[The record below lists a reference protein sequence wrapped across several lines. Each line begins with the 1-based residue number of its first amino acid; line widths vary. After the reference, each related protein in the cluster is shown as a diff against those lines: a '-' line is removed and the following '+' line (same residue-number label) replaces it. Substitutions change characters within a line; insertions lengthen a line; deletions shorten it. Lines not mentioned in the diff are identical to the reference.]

1 MKGIISQQLL
11 PRADESGRVAA
22 VEVLVNTERISEKLK
37 DESLTPS
44 ISEEIAEGEFFGMRS
59 YDQAILTL
67 YARGDVSFEDAL
79 SHATSTTDFKVAAQ
93 ARGVLSS

>member
-1 MKGIISQQLL
+1 
-11 PRADESGRVAA
+11 VAA
-22 VEVLVNTERISEKLK
+22 VEVLVNTERVAEKLK
-37 DESLTPS
+37 DEERTAS
-44 ISEEIAEGEFFGMRS
+44 IAEDIAEGEFFGMRS

-93 ARGVLSS
+93 SRGVLSA